1 MKSQGLKGG
10 AFIVFSCPRIYT
22 MLKRLRWQGGELFAG
37 GVKPSMDFGQ
47 EGM

>member
-1 MKSQGLKGG
+1 
-10 AFIVFSCPRIYT
+10 

-47 EGM
+47 GGMEYGWTW